1 MDNSK
6 YRFDVISTIS
16 GRQEPYIGVFNSRK
30 VAENWFVTH
39 GQWHLKMGRPLLLV
53 RCPSAL
59 SNEEEIEDEYEYV
72 EH

>member
-16 GRQEPYIGVFNSRK
+16 GRQEPYVGIFNTK
-30 VAENWFVTH
+30 DQALNWHRVY
-39 GQWHLKMGRPLLLV
+39 GKWHLKMGRPLLLV

-59 SNEEEIEDEYEYV
+59 SNEEEFEDQYEQIEG
-72 EH
+72 